1 MHVTAGEAKYWYH
14 YIFVNWREL
23 ILLEDIVAGYARSTF
38 RNYRG
43 KFPSREDPIRC
54 ADNTTLFSTS
64 EIAPKA
70 NDRWE
75 TCTHRIRRT
84 KSWTA
89 SKDTAET
96 LPAYNHRDAHC
107 VLALQLV

>member
-14 YIFVNWREL
+14 YIFANWREL

-54 ADNTTLFSTS
+54 ADNTTHSFQRPKSLPKRL
-64 EIAPKA
+64 IVGKPAPIVSAERNLGPQVKTQLKLCPHTTT
-70 NDRWE
+70 E
-75 TCTHRIRRT
+75 MRT
-84 KSWTA
+84 VCWHF
-89 SKDTAET
+89 
-96 LPAYNHRDAHC
+96 N
-107 VLALQLV
+107 